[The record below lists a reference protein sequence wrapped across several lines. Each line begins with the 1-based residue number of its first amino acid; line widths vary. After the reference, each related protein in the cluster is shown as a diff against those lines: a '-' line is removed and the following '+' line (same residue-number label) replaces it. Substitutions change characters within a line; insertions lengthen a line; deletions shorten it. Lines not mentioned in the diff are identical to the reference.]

1 MKYIVRGS
9 CGCGFAYGMVYIS
22 NKYKEERYMRNGY
35 MCCREKA
42 ISHGFVFQ
50 PEG

>member
-1 MKYIVRGS
+1 MKYVVRGS

-22 NKYKEERYMRNGY
+22 NKYKERYMRDGY

-50 PEG
+50 REG